1 MPSNKTIIFSGFAAV
16 VIFIAPAFFDFMPKT
31 ASAQTSAPPAS
42 AAVIKSFDS
51 IIKINGDSSANVEEN
66 ITYDFGNNY
75 FRVFGRTLRT
85 VYDVRGINYNLK
97 ISGVSA
103 VDESGKD
110 YAAEIYF
117 AKSERRDQIIKIKSS
132 DEPLTGIKTFTLRY
146 RTEGAVGN
154 FKGMPG
160 RFSDY
165 RAFFWKLGFNSIDAE
180 NARIKIILPQKFPYD
195 SIRAT
200 CTYGSPNTRI
210 PCKGNIDIS
219 GSDDSGLI
227 DTVEFEDS
235 LKAGNRFIAY
245 VGFPEVSAKKT
256 AILNRLSTAS
266 NAAAAVFAA
275 VFLGALIFLKLA
287 KKKKAPPET

>member
-1 MPSNKTIIFSGFAAV
+1 MPSKKTIIFSGFAAV
-16 VIFIAPAFFDFMPKT
+16 VIVIAPAFFDFMPKT

-51 IIKINGDSSANVEEN
+51 VIKINGDSSADVEEN
-66 ITYDFGNNY
+66 ITYDLGNNY

-85 VYDVRGINYNLK
+85 VYGVRGVNYDLK
-97 ISGVSA
+97 IHDISVA
-103 VDESGKD
+103 DENEKD
-110 YAAEIYF
+110 FPAEIYYN
-117 AKSERRDQIIKIKSS
+117 KSNKRDQTIKVKNT
-132 DEPLTGIKTFTLRY
+132 DEPITGIKTFTLRY

-154 FKGMPG
+154 FNGVPG

-245 VGFPEVSAKKT
+245 VGFPKAPAKKT
-256 AILNRLSTAS
+256 AISNRFSTTI
-266 NAAAAVFAA
+266 NAVAAVFAA

-287 KKKKAPPET
+287 KKKKTPPET